1 MAKNK
6 KKRRK
11 FSASPSE
18 SAGSAVVVAG
28 EELEEDRFSASGNG
42 RDSGSDSAGDG
53 RDGSDGHGGGP
64 PPGGSGGSRRPGP
77 TSGGAGLFAVYKPGQ
92 GYYTR
97 LLTGV
102 GCGLVLMFGAHY
114 IYGQLGGLS
123 PAVQMGVP
131 SAFLAVTGL
140 VLFWITGLKRS
151 TSDFFIATEGE
162 MKKVSWSSNKEVIG
176 STKVVLIFTLVIATF
191 LFVVDILFLVFF
203 SSMGV
208 LQMDIKTLLGLES

>member
-1 MAKNK
+1 MSKNK

-11 FSASPSE
+11 RAAPSSE
-18 SAGSAVVVAG
+18 SASSAVVVAG

-42 RDSGSDSAGDG
+42 EDSGSGSAGDG
-53 RDGSDGHGGGP
+53 RGGSDGHGGGP
-64 PPGGSGGSRRPGP
+64 PYGGSGGSRRPGS
-77 TSGGAGLFAVYKPGQ
+77 TSGSAGLFAVYKPGQ

-97 LLTGV
+97 LMTGV

-114 IYGQLGGLS
+114 VYSQLGGFS

-131 SAFLAVTGL
+131 SILLAVTGL

-162 MKKVSWSSNKEVIG
+162 MKKVSWSTNKEVVG

-203 SSMGV
+203 SSLGV